1 MANNEQI
8 IWSYF
13 EKKGFSKYGIAGLMG
28 NLYAESGLYP
38 QNLQNTYNSLLG
50 MTDAEYT
57 KAVDNETYSNFIND
71 AAGYG
76 LAQWTYW
83 SRKKN
88 LLNFA
93 KEKNKSIGDL
103 NLQLDFLYQE
113 LQQEFSSVFKTLK
126 SATSILEASNIVLF
140 KFENPAIQ
148 NEAVQKQRASYGQKF
163 YDQFVNNG
171 KTDQKEENISMGK
184 TITKGFLTDIINGIK
199 IDTSKKCH
207 SENYD
212 NYTSREIEYI
222 VMHYT
227 GNSKDTAWA
236 NANYFQSPYR
246 GASAHFFV
254 DDDSIYQSIELRD
267 MAWHC
272 GTTGTYYHNYCRN
285 YNSIGIEMC
294 CTAGN
299 YKISKTTIKNAAYLC
314 AHLCKIIGITASKV
328 DTYVLRH
335 YDVTHK
341 ECPAQMS
348 NSTSDP
354 DWTAF
359 KQQVKE
365 ILGGKTT
372 TATSKPT
379 TTTTQKLYRVRK
391 TWADAKSQIGAFANL
406 EGAKKV
412 CKQGYKVFDEKGKVV
427 YEPKVETKPVVKND
441 KEDINNANKIELND
455 IPLYVSSDARTEKK
469 KITGTYYIHSDEVIN
484 NKIKITNK
492 IENIGKEG
500 QVTGWIKISDAKLT
514 QKKEAFKDYD
524 VIVTADLLNV
534 RVGAGMNYSVT
545 SQLKKN
551 TKVKISKEQ
560 GNWGYISGKGWI
572 CLDYVKKV

>member
-13 EKKGFSKYGIAGLMG
+13 EDKGFSKYGIAGLMG

-50 MTDAEYT
+50 FTDAEYT
-57 KAVDNETYSNFIND
+57 EAVDNGTYTNFVND

-103 NLQLDFLYQE
+103 NLQLDFLYKE
-113 LQQEFSSVFKTLK
+113 LKENFNSVFNTLK
-126 SATSILEASNIVLF
+126 TAKSVLEASNVVLF
-140 KFENPAIQ
+140 KFENPAVQ
-148 NEAVQKQRASYGQKF
+148 NTSVQNQRASYGQKY
-163 YDQFVNNG
+163 YDQFVKG
-171 KTDQKEENISMGK
+171 TTTKEEISTMGK
-184 TITKGFLTDIINGIK
+184 TISTGFLTDIVNGIK
-199 IDTSKKCH
+199 IDSSKKCH
-207 SENYD
+207 SD
-212 NYTSREIEYI
+212 NYNNSSSRKIDYV

-236 NANYFQSPYR
+236 NANYFQSPNR

-254 DDDSIYQSIELRD
+254 DNDSIYQSIELRD
-267 MAWHC
+267 IAWHC
-272 GTTGTYYHNYCRN
+272 GANTYYHNHCRN
-285 YNSIGIEMC
+285 SNSIGIEMC

-299 YKISKTTIKNAAYLC
+299 YKISSTTIKNAAHLC
-314 AHLCKIIGITASKV
+314 AHLCKLLGISASQV

-341 ECPAQMS
+341 QCPAQMS
-348 NSTSDP
+348 NSANDP

-359 KQQVKE
+359 KKQIKE
-365 ILGGKTT
+365 ILG
-372 TATSKPT
+372 ST
-379 TTTTQKLYRVRK
+379 TTTTTTKPTVNTTQKQELYRVRK
-391 TWADAKSQIGAFANL
+391 SWDDAKSQIGAFANL

-412 CKQGYKVFDEKGKVV
+412 CKNGYKVFDSNGKVV
-427 YEPKVETKPVVKND
+427 YEPKVEIKPTTSTTKEHK
-441 KEDINNANKIELND
+441 NKIELKN
-455 IPLYVSSDARTEKK
+455 IPLYVSSDAREEKK
-469 KITGTYYIHSDEVIN
+469 KITGTYYIHSNEVIN

-492 IENIGKEG
+492 VENIGKSG
-500 QVTGWIKISDAKLT
+500 QVTGWIKVSDAKLT
-514 QKKEAFKDYD
+514 QQKEAFKAYNAM
-524 VIVTADLLNV
+524 VTADLLNV
-534 RVGAGMNYSVT
+534 RVGAGMNYNVS
-545 SQLKKN
+545 SQLKQN
-551 TKVKISKEQ
+551 TKIKISKEQ
-560 GNWGYISGKGWI
+560 GNWGYISGKGWVS
-572 CLDYVKKV
+572 LDYIKKV